1 MNRATL
7 DRAVDLNNRIVS
19 LSSTITDIRNSSK
32 DLVLFDRST
41 QSIVGELDDDTL
53 SIIIDALVN
62 KENILRQEFA
72 SL

>member
-7 DRAVDLNNRIVS
+7 ERAIDLNNRIIS
-19 LSSTITDIRNSSK
+19 ISSTITDIRNSSK

-41 QSIVGELDDDTL
+41 QSIVGELDDDTI

-62 KENILRQEFA
+62 KENTLKQEFA

>member
-7 DRAVDLNNRIVS
+7 DKAIDLNNRIIS

-53 SIIIDALVN
+53 SIIMDALVN
-62 KENILRQEFA
+62 KENILKQEFA

>member
-1 MNRATL
+1 MNKATL
-7 DRAVDLNNRIVS
+7 ERAIDLNNRIIS

-41 QSIVGELDDDTL
+41 QSIIGELDDDTL

-62 KENILRQEFA
+62 KENILKQEFA

>member
-7 DRAVDLNNRIVS
+7 ERAIDLNNRIIS

-41 QSIVGELDDDTL
+41 QSIIGELDDDTIT
-53 SIIIDALVN
+53 IILDALVD
-62 KENILRQEFA
+62 KENTLKQEFA

>member
-7 DRAVDLNNRIVS
+7 ERAIDLNNRIIS
-19 LSSTITDIRNSSK
+19 ISSTITDLRNSSR

-41 QSIVGELDDDTL
+41 RSTICELDDDTL
-53 SIIIDALVN
+53 AVIIDALVN
-62 KENILRQEFA
+62 KENTLKQEFA

>member
-7 DRAVDLNNRIVS
+7 ERAIDLNNRIIS

-62 KENILRQEFA
+62 KENILKQEFA

>member
-7 DRAVDLNNRIVS
+7 ERAIDLNNRIVS

-41 QSIVGELDDDTL
+41 QSIIGELDDDTL

-62 KENILRQEFA
+62 KENILKQEFA

>member
-7 DRAVDLNNRIVS
+7 ERAIDLNNRIIS

-41 QSIVGELDDDTL
+41 QSIIGELDDDTL

-62 KENILRQEFA
+62 KENTLKQEFA

>member
-7 DRAVDLNNRIVS
+7 ERAIDLNNRIVS

-32 DLVLFDRST
+32 DLVLFDRTT
-41 QSIVGELDDDTL
+41 QSVVGELDDDTL

-62 KENILRQEFA
+62 K
-72 SL
+72 

>member
-7 DRAVDLNNRIVS
+7 ERAIDLNNRIIS

-41 QSIVGELDDDTL
+41 QSIIGELDDDTIT
-53 SIIIDALVN
+53 IILDALVN
-62 KENILRQEFA
+62 KENTLKQEFA

>member
-7 DRAVDLNNRIVS
+7 ERAIDLNNRIVS

-41 QSIVGELDDDTL
+41 QSIIGELDDDTL

-62 KENILRQEFA
+62 KENTLKQEFA

>member
-7 DRAVDLNNRIVS
+7 ERAIDLNNRIIS

-62 KENILRQEFA
+62 KENTLKQEFA

>member
-1 MNRATL
+1 MNGATL
-7 DRAVDLNNRIVS
+7 ERAIDLNNRIIS

-53 SIIIDALVN
+53 SIIVDALVN
-62 KENILRQEFA
+62 KENILKQEFA

>member
-7 DRAVDLNNRIVS
+7 ERAIDLNNRIIS

-53 SIIIDALVN
+53 SIIVDALVN
-62 KENILRQEFA
+62 KENILKQEFA